1 MSSMSCDGCR
11 LARTLSTI
19 AGSIRATETYVFPAG
34 LQQLLSFVPS
44 G

>member
-1 MSSMSCDGCR
+1 MSAAGSFFACIH
-11 LARTLSTI
+11 STI
-19 AGSIRATETYVFPAG
+19 AGIIRATETYVFPAG